1 MIIAITPT
9 GGRPEAFL
17 LCEMWMAR
25 QTRQPDLWIVVD
37 DVEPQTSCTM
47 NQIHIAPTEPWNDG
61 PSTQHRNIL
70 LALDYIERGWH
81 VLPVKPRGKD
91 PLVDLVPHA
100 VLDSSTDPEVV
111 RHWFT
116 VRPDANLAVRCGAAS
131 GLVVL
136 DVAAPDF
143 STAFPTFLDFSG
155 DAEGLRM
162 KALTVQPVPVPATLP
177 LLAIA
182 LGALAWRRRRVLH

>member
-70 LALDYIERGWH
+70 LALDYIESEIGGDGH
-81 VLPVKPRGKD
+81 KLLFIED
-91 PLVDLVPHA
+91 D
-100 VLDSSTDPEVV
+100 DYY
-111 RHWFT
+111 
-116 VRPDANLAVRCGAAS
+116 AADY
-131 GLVVL
+131 V
-136 DVAAPDF
+136 
-143 STAFPTFLDFSG
+143 
-155 DAEGLRM
+155 
-162 KALTVQPVPVPATLP
+162 
-177 LLAIA
+177 
-182 LGALAWRRRRVLH
+182 